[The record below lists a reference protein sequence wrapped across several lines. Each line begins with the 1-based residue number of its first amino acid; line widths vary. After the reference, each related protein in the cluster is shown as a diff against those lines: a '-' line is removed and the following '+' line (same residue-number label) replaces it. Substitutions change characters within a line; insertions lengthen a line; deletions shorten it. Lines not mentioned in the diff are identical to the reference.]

1 MKSTQENREL
11 REQSIDQ
18 LKEKRVSL
26 QEEFM
31 RLSIKNKSRQLT
43 KTSELGRVKRTIA
56 RLSTVIKELELI
68 ASKTN

>member
-56 RLSTVIKELELI
+56 RVSTVIKELELI

>member
-43 KTSELGRVKRTIA
+43 KTSEL
-56 RLSTVIKELELI
+56 EE
-68 ASKTN
+68 